1 MNEFLNRFILR
12 NLTYLDYSRTSKK
25 SLTNVALLALYLWI
39 YLKWMT
45 AYLMSTDSLVRD
57 IWFSHE

>member
-1 MNEFLNRFILR
+1 MNEFLNKFILR

-25 SLTNVALLALYLWI
+25 SLTNVALLALCLWI

-45 AYLMSTDSLVRD
+45 ANLMSTDR
-57 IWFSHE
+57 